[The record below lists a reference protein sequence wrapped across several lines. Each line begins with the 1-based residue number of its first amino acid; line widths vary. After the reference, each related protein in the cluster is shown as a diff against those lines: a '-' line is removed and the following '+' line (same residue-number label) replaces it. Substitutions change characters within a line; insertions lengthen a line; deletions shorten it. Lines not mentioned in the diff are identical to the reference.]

1 MPRYASTLTRA
12 AIPTLA
18 LLASATTA
26 GAAAQAA
33 AQPSPTPAT
42 PDLAVATTPLEVG
55 TPATT
60 PAAPPKSGRLVRITE
75 RRLTVTGGGQIRV
88 RGRATTVPVHVEL
101 RVAGTDRV
109 LDRAAVQPGRKFR
122 LEAAARAGDH
132 LRLVVRRTDGGV
144 ETSDLKV
151 GTVRK
156 LRATTASWYG
166 PGLFG
171 NRTAC
176 GQTLTS
182 GLRGVAH
189 KTLPCGTKLT
199 FRFRGRTTRAVVVD
213 RGPFH
218 AGREF
223 DLTQATARAI
233 GFHAVGR
240 VWVASH

>member
-1 MPRYASTLTRA
+1 MPPYARTLTRA
-12 AIPTLA
+12 AIPALA
-18 LLASATTA
+18 LLASATT
-26 GAAAQAA
+26 GAAAQA
-33 AQPSPTPAT
+33 QDDPTTAPQ
-42 PDLAVATTPLEVG
+42 LAATTPIAVAASA
-55 TPATT
+55 PV
-60 PAAPPKSGRLVRITE
+60 PAALPQSGRLVRLSE
-75 RRLTVTGGGQIRV
+75 RHLTLTSGGQVRV
-88 RGRATTVPVHVEL
+88 RARATTVPVHVEL
-101 RVAGTDRV
+101 RAQGSGAV
-109 LDRAAVQPGRKFR
+109 LDRADAAPGRRFR
-122 LEAAARAGDH
+122 LEAAGRAGQH
-132 LRLVVRRTDGGV
+132 LRLAVRRTDGGP
-144 ETSDLKV
+144 ETADLKV

-156 LRATTASWYG
+156 LRPTTASWYG

-189 KTLPCGTKLT
+189 KTLPCGTRLT

-240 VWVASH
+240 VWVSRH